1 MEAVGESRQVAGERQ
16 LGSPLP
22 GGAFSKLLTWSL
34 CAGLGLCSH
43 TAVLRPTEHMLPGV
57 CVVRGVPFVVK
68 EHNEINFPL
77 GIAEATSLDLLTK
90 GSDSE
95 R

>member
-1 MEAVGESRQVAGERQ
+1 MN
-16 LGSPLP
+16 LGRLQEKGGPLP
-22 GGAFSKLLTWSL
+22 GYAFSKLLTWSL

-43 TAVLRPTEHMLPGV
+43 TAVLRPTEHKLPGV
-57 CVVRGVPFVVK
+57 CGGEGVQFVVK